1 MEMVLTFVLWFI
13 LIMLGVHVG
22 YALIMASIFFFA
34 TSGGWNLVP
43 FALEQMFN
51 GVNSQTLL
59 AVPFF
64 VLAGNLMNGGG
75 VTTRIFDFAA
85 SMIGHRK
92 GGLAHVNVLAS
103 LIFSGM
109 SGSALADAGGLGQLE
124 IKSMKDAGF
133 DEGFAG
139 GITAASCII
148 GPLVPPSTPL
158 IIYAVLANQSVEKL
172 FMAGFL
178 PGLLTTAALMIMCSI
193 LSHKRN
199 YPSEPKRSWS
209 YRANSFKKSFWALLT
224 PVIILV
230 GIFTGYFT
238 PTEAA
243 VVAALY
249 TMILGFFVYK
259 ELNLKSFFKICLD
272 SIKTSGTIVLMIL
285 GVTLFQFV
293 ISREQM
299 PQAIATFFT
308 SHVNSKLTLLL
319 MINIVLLI
327 LGTCIDA
334 LPLQMILVPIL
345 LPAVLAY
352 GINPI
357 HFGVVVIF
365 NLMIGILTPPMGT
378 ALFVVARVGNMQFKT
393 LMKGVVPFLIP
404 LVITLI
410 LLNAFPEITL
420 LLPRLLTGGVYFPEA
435 SLPLH

>member
-1 MEMVLTFVLWFI
+1 MHMIMTFILWFVLIF
-13 LIMLGVHVG
+13 LGVHVG
-22 YALIMASIFFFA
+22 YALIAASMFFF
-34 TSGGWNLVP
+34 TVSGSLNLVP

-85 SMIGHRK
+85 SMIGHKK

-178 PGLLTTAALMIMCSI
+178 PGLLTTAALMVMCAF
-193 LSHKRN
+193 LAHKRN
-199 YPSEPKRSWS
+199 YPSEPKRSWG
-209 YRANSFKKSFWALLT
+209 YRMNSFKKSFWALLT

-243 VVAALY
+243 VVADLY

-259 ELNLKSFFKICLD
+259 ELTLKSFFKICLD

-299 PQAIATFFT
+299 PQAIATFFV
-308 SHVNSKLTLLL
+308 SNVNSKLMLLL
-319 MINIVLLI
+319 MINIVLLL

-345 LPAVLAY
+345 MPAVMAY
-352 GINPI
+352 GVNPI
-357 HFGVVVIF
+357 QFGVVVIF

-378 ALFVVARVGNMQFKT
+378 ALFVVSRVGNIQFKT
-393 LMKGVVPFLIP
+393 LVKGVLPFLIP
-404 LVITLI
+404 LIITLI
-410 LLNAFPEITL
+410 LLNVFPQITL
-420 LLPRLLTGGVYFPEA
+420 FLPTLLTGGV
-435 SLPLH
+435 

>member
-1 MEMVLTFVLWFI
+1 MHMILTFVLWFI

-22 YALIMASIFFFA
+22 YALIMSSLFFF
-34 TSGGWNLVP
+34 TVSGGLNLVP

-124 IKSMKDAGF
+124 IKSMRDAGF
-133 DEGFAG
+133 DESFSG

-178 PGLLTTAALMIMCSI
+178 PGLLTTAALMVMCSI

-209 YRANSFKKSFWALLT
+209 YRLNSFMKSFWALLT
-224 PVIILV
+224 PVIILI

-249 TMILGFFVYK
+249 TMFLGFFKYK
-259 ELNLKSFFKICLD
+259 ELTLESFFKICLD
-272 SIKTSGTIVLMIL
+272 SIKTSGAIVLMIL

-299 PQAIATFFT
+299 PQAIAGFFT
-308 SHVNSKLTLLL
+308 SNVDSKLMLLL

-327 LGTCIDA
+327 LGTVIDA

-357 HFGVVVIF
+357 QFGVVVIF

-378 ALFVVARVGNMQFKT
+378 ALFVVSRVGNMQFKT
-393 LMKGVVPFLIP
+393 LVKGVIPFLIP
-404 LVITLI
+404 LIITLI
-410 LLNAFPEITL
+410 LLNVFPQITL
-420 LLPRLLTGGVYFPEA
+420 LLPTLLTGGV
-435 SLPLH
+435 

>member
-1 MEMVLTFVLWFI
+1 MQMALTFVLWFI

-22 YALIMASIFFFA
+22 YALIMASVFFFV

-51 GVNSQTLL
+51 GINSQTLL

-178 PGLLTTAALMIMCSI
+178 PGLLTTVALMIMCSI

-230 GIFTGYFT
+230 GIFSGYFT

-243 VVAALY
+243 VFAALY

-259 ELNLKSFFKICLD
+259 ELTLKSFFKICLD
-272 SIKTSGTIVLMIL
+272 SIKTSGTIVLMML

-308 SHVNSKLTLLL
+308 SHVSSKLTLLL

-378 ALFVVARVGNMQFKT
+378 ALFVVARVGNMKFKT

-404 LVITLI
+404 LIITLI
-410 LLNAFPEITL
+410 LLNVFPQITL
-420 LLPRLLTGGVYFPEA
+420 LLPTLLTGGV
-435 SLPLH
+435 

>member
-22 YALIMASIFFFA
+22 YALIMASIFFFV

-148 GPLVPPSTPL
+148 GPLVPPSTPV

-319 MINIVLLI
+319 MINVVLLI

-410 LLNAFPEITL
+410 LLNVFPEITL
-420 LLPRLLTGGVYFPEA
+420 LLPRLLTGGV
-435 SLPLH
+435 

>member
-34 TSGGWNLVP
+34 ASGGWNLVP

-352 GINPI
+352 DINPI

-378 ALFVVARVGNMQFKT
+378 ALFVVARVGNMKFKT

-410 LLNAFPEITL
+410 LLNVFPEITL
-420 LLPRLLTGGVYFPEA
+420 LLPRLLTGGV
-435 SLPLH
+435 

>member
-1 MEMVLTFVLWFI
+1 MQMVLTFVLWFI

-22 YALIMASIFFFA
+22 YALIMASIFFFTA
-34 TSGGWNLVP
+34 SGGWNLVP

-92 GGLAHVNVLAS
+92 GGLAHVNVVAS

-224 PVIILV
+224 PVIILI

-259 ELNLKSFFKICLD
+259 ELTLDSFFKICID

-308 SHVNSKLTLLL
+308 SHVSSKLTLLL

-345 LPAVLAY
+345 LPAILAY
-352 GINPI
+352 NINPI

-393 LMKGVVPFLIP
+393 LMKGVIPFLIP

-410 LLNAFPEITL
+410 LLNVFPEITL
-420 LLPRLLTGGVYFPEA
+420 ILPRLLTGGV
-435 SLPLH
+435 

>member
-1 MEMVLTFVLWFI
+1 MHMIMTFILWFVLIF
-13 LIMLGVHVG
+13 LGVHVG
-22 YALIMASIFFFA
+22 YALIAASMFFF
-34 TSGGWNLVP
+34 TVSGSLNLVP

-85 SMIGHRK
+85 SMIGHKK

-148 GPLVPPSTPL
+148 GPLVAPSTPL

-178 PGLLTTAALMIMCSI
+178 PGLLTTAALMVMCAF
-193 LSHKRN
+193 LAHKRN
-199 YPSEPKRSWS
+199 YPSEPKRSWG
-209 YRANSFKKSFWALLT
+209 YRMNSFKKSFWALLT

-259 ELNLKSFFKICLD
+259 ELTLKSFFKICLD

-299 PQAIATFFT
+299 PQAIATFFV
-308 SHVNSKLTLLL
+308 SNVNSKLMLLL
-319 MINIVLLI
+319 MINIVLLL

-345 LPAVLAY
+345 LPAVMAY
-352 GINPI
+352 GVNPI
-357 HFGVVVIF
+357 QFGVVVIF

-378 ALFVVARVGNMQFKT
+378 ALFVVSRVGNIQFKT
-393 LMKGVVPFLIP
+393 LVKGVLPFLIP
-404 LVITLI
+404 LIITLI
-410 LLNAFPEITL
+410 LLNVFPQITL
-420 LLPRLLTGGVYFPEA
+420 FLPTLLTGGV
-435 SLPLH
+435 

>member
-1 MEMVLTFVLWFI
+1 MQMILTFVLWFI

-34 TSGGWNLVP
+34 ASGGWNLVP

-178 PGLLTTAALMIMCSI
+178 PGLLTTAALMVMCSI

-308 SHVNSKLTLLL
+308 SHVDSKLALLL

-393 LMKGVVPFLIP
+393 LMKGVLPFLIP

-410 LLNAFPEITL
+410 LLNVFPEITL
-420 LLPRLLTGGVYFPEA
+420 LLPRLLTGGV
-435 SLPLH
+435 

>member
-22 YALIMASIFFFA
+22 YALIMASIFFFV

-158 IIYAVLANQSVEKL
+158 IIYAVLASQSVEKL

-193 LSHKRN
+193 LSHRRN

-224 PVIILV
+224 PIIILV

-352 GINPI
+352 EINPI

-378 ALFVVARVGNMQFKT
+378 ALFVVARVGNMKFKT
-393 LMKGVVPFLIP
+393 LMKGVLPFLIP
-404 LVITLI
+404 LLITLI
-410 LLNAFPEITL
+410 LLNVFPEITL
-420 LLPRLLTGGVYFPEA
+420 FLPRLLTGGV
-435 SLPLH
+435 

>member
-1 MEMVLTFVLWFI
+1 MQMVLTFVLWFI

-34 TSGGWNLVP
+34 SSGGWNLVP

-75 VTTRIFDFAA
+75 VTTRIFDCAA

-178 PGLLTTAALMIMCSI
+178 PGLLTTAALMVMCSI

-308 SHVNSKLTLLL
+308 SHVDSKLTLLL

-393 LMKGVVPFLIP
+393 LMKGVLPFLIP

-410 LLNAFPEITL
+410 LLNIFPEITL
-420 LLPRLLTGGVYFPEA
+420 LLPRLLTGGV
-435 SLPLH
+435 

>member
-1 MEMVLTFVLWFI
+1 MALTFVLWFI

-22 YALIMASIFFFA
+22 YALIMSSLFFF
-34 TSGGWNLVP
+34 TVSGSLNLVP

-224 PVIILV
+224 PIIILF

-259 ELNLKSFFKICLD
+259 ELTLKSFFKICLD

-308 SHVNSKLTLLL
+308 SNVDSKLMLLL

-345 LPAVLAY
+345 LPAVVAY

-357 HFGVVVIF
+357 QFGVVVIF

-378 ALFVVARVGNMQFKT
+378 ALFVVSRVGNMQFKT
-393 LMKGVVPFLIP
+393 LVKGVLPFLIP
-404 LVITLI
+404 LIITLI
-410 LLNAFPEITL
+410 LLNVFPEITL
-420 LLPRLLTGGVYFPEA
+420 LLPRLLTGGV
-435 SLPLH
+435 

>member
-1 MEMVLTFVLWFI
+1 MHMIMTFILWFVLIF
-13 LIMLGVHVG
+13 LGVHVG
-22 YALIMASIFFFA
+22 YALIAASMFFF
-34 TSGGWNLVP
+34 TVSGSLNLVP

-51 GVNSQTLL
+51 GINSQTLL

-85 SMIGHRK
+85 SMIGHKK

-178 PGLLTTAALMIMCSI
+178 PGLLTTAALMAMCAF
-193 LSHKRN
+193 LAHKRN
-199 YPSEPKRSWS
+199 YPSEPKRSWG
-209 YRANSFKKSFWALLT
+209 YRMNSFKKSFWALLT

-259 ELNLKSFFKICLD
+259 ELTLKSFFKICLD

-299 PQAIATFFT
+299 PQAIATFFV
-308 SHVNSKLTLLL
+308 SNVNSKLMLLL
-319 MINIVLLI
+319 MINIVLLL

-345 LPAVLAY
+345 LPAVMAY
-352 GINPI
+352 GVNPI
-357 HFGVVVIF
+357 QFGVVVIF

-378 ALFVVARVGNMQFKT
+378 ALFVVSRVGNIQFKT
-393 LMKGVVPFLIP
+393 LVKGVLPFLIP
-404 LVITLI
+404 LIITLI
-410 LLNAFPEITL
+410 LLNVFPQITL
-420 LLPRLLTGGVYFPEA
+420 FLPTLLTGGV
-435 SLPLH
+435 

>member
-1 MEMVLTFVLWFI
+1 MQMALTFVLWFI

-22 YALIMASIFFFA
+22 YALIMASVFFFA
-34 TSGGWNLVP
+34 TSGGWSLVP

-51 GVNSQTLL
+51 GINSQTLL

-230 GIFTGYFT
+230 GIFSGYFT

-243 VVAALY
+243 VFAALY
-249 TMILGFFVYK
+249 TMLLGFFVYK
-259 ELNLKSFFKICLD
+259 ELTLKNFFKICLD
-272 SIKTSGTIVLMIL
+272 SIKTSGTIVLMML

-308 SHVNSKLTLLL
+308 SHVSSKLTLLL

-378 ALFVVARVGNMQFKT
+378 ALFVVARVGNMKFKT

-404 LVITLI
+404 LIITLI
-410 LLNAFPEITL
+410 LLNIFPQITL
-420 LLPRLLTGGVYFPEA
+420 LLPTLLTGGV
-435 SLPLH
+435 

>member
-1 MEMVLTFVLWFI
+1 MQMALTFVLWFI

-22 YALIMASIFFFA
+22 YALIVASVFFFA
-34 TSGGWNLVP
+34 TSGGWSLVP

-51 GVNSQTLL
+51 GINSQTLL

-178 PGLLTTAALMIMCSI
+178 PGLLTTVALMIMCSI

-230 GIFTGYFT
+230 GIFSGYFT

-243 VVAALY
+243 VFAALY
-249 TMILGFFVYK
+249 TMLLGFFVYK
-259 ELNLKSFFKICLD
+259 ELTLKNFFKICLD
-272 SIKTSGTIVLMIL
+272 SIKTSGTIVLMML

-308 SHVNSKLTLLL
+308 SHVSSKLTLLL

-378 ALFVVARVGNMQFKT
+378 ALFVVARVGNMKFKT

-404 LVITLI
+404 LIITLI
-410 LLNAFPEITL
+410 LLNIFPQITL
-420 LLPRLLTGGVYFPEA
+420 LLPTLLTGGV
-435 SLPLH
+435 

>member
-1 MEMVLTFVLWFI
+1 MSMALTFVLWFV
-13 LIMLGVHVG
+13 LIMLGTHVG
-22 YALIMASIFFFA
+22 YALIMSSVFFFLI
-34 TSGGWNLVP
+34 SDSLNLLP

-158 IIYAVLANQSVEKL
+158 IIYAVLSNQSVEKL

-178 PGLLTTAALMIMCSI
+178 PGLLTTLALMGMCAF
-193 LSHKRN
+193 LAHKRN

-230 GIFTGYFT
+230 GIFTGYLT

-243 VVAALY
+243 VAAALY
-249 TMILGFFVYK
+249 TMVLGFFVYK
-259 ELNLKSFFKICLD
+259 ELTLESFFKICLD

-308 SHVNSKLTLLL
+308 SFVDSKFMLLL

-378 ALFVVARVGNMQFKT
+378 ALFVVARVGNMKFKT
-393 LMKGVVPFLIP
+393 LVKGVIPFLIP

-410 LLNAFPEITL
+410 LLNAFPQITL
-420 LLPRLLTGGVYFPEA
+420 LVPTLLTGSV
-435 SLPLH
+435 

>member
-1 MEMVLTFVLWFI
+1 MHMIMTFILWFV

-22 YALIMASIFFFA
+22 YALIMASLFFF
-34 TSGGWNLVP
+34 TVSGSLNLVP

-85 SMIGHRK
+85 SMIGHKK

-178 PGLLTTAALMIMCSI
+178 PGLLTTAALMIMCAY
-193 LSHKRN
+193 LAHKRN
-199 YPSEPKRSWS
+199 YPSEPKRSWG
-209 YRANSFKKSFWALLT
+209 YRLNSFKKSFWALLT
-224 PVIILV
+224 PIIILV

-259 ELNLKSFFKICLD
+259 ELTLKSFFKICLD

-308 SHVNSKLTLLL
+308 SNVDSKLMLLL

-357 HFGVVVIF
+357 QFGVVVIF

-378 ALFVVARVGNMQFKT
+378 ALFVVSRVGNMQFKT
-393 LMKGVVPFLIP
+393 LVKGVLPFLIP
-404 LVITLI
+404 LIITLI
-410 LLNAFPEITL
+410 LLNVFPQITL
-420 LLPRLLTGGVYFPEA
+420 FLPTLLTGGV
-435 SLPLH
+435 

>member
-1 MEMVLTFVLWFI
+1 MHMIMTFILWFVLIF
-13 LIMLGVHVG
+13 LGVHVG
-22 YALIMASIFFFA
+22 YALIMSSLFFF
-34 TSGGWNLVP
+34 TVSGSLNLVP

-85 SMIGHRK
+85 SMIGHKK

-178 PGLLTTAALMIMCSI
+178 PGLLTTAALMIMCAY
-193 LSHKRN
+193 LAHKRN
-199 YPSEPKRSWS
+199 YPSEPKRSWG
-209 YRANSFKKSFWALLT
+209 YRLNSFKKSFWALLT
-224 PVIILV
+224 PIIILF

-259 ELNLKSFFKICLD
+259 ELTLKSFFKICLD

-308 SHVNSKLTLLL
+308 SNVDSKLMLLL

-357 HFGVVVIF
+357 QFGVVVIF

-378 ALFVVARVGNMQFKT
+378 ALFVVSRVGNMQFKT
-393 LMKGVVPFLIP
+393 LVKGVLPFLIP
-404 LVITLI
+404 LIITLI
-410 LLNAFPEITL
+410 LLNVFPQITL
-420 LLPRLLTGGVYFPEA
+420 FLPTLLTGGV
-435 SLPLH
+435 

>member
-1 MEMVLTFVLWFI
+1 M
-13 LIMLGVHVG
+13 
-22 YALIMASIFFFA
+22 
-34 TSGGWNLVP
+34 
-43 FALEQMFN
+43 
-51 GVNSQTLL
+51 
-59 AVPFF
+59 
-64 VLAGNLMNGGG
+64 
-75 VTTRIFDFAA
+75 
-85 SMIGHRK
+85 
-92 GGLAHVNVLAS
+92 
-103 LIFSGM
+103 
-109 SGSALADAGGLGQLE
+109 
-124 IKSMKDAGF
+124 
-133 DEGFAG
+133 
-139 GITAASCII
+139 
-148 GPLVPPSTPL
+148 
-158 IIYAVLANQSVEKL
+158 
-172 FMAGFL
+172 
-178 PGLLTTAALMIMCSI
+178 
-193 LSHKRN
+193 
-199 YPSEPKRSWS
+199 
-209 YRANSFKKSFWALLT
+209 
-224 PVIILV
+224 

-249 TMILGFFVYK
+249 TMILGFFVYR

-308 SHVNSKLTLLL
+308 SHVDSKLTLLL

-393 LMKGVVPFLIP
+393 LMKGVLPFLIP

-410 LLNAFPEITL
+410 LLNIFPEITL
-420 LLPRLLTGGVYFPEA
+420 LLPRLLTGGV
-435 SLPLH
+435 

>member
-1 MEMVLTFVLWFI
+1 MNMALTFVLWFV
-13 LIMLGVHVG
+13 LIMVGTHVG
-22 YALIMASIFFFA
+22 YALIMSSIFFFVI
-34 TSGGWNLVP
+34 SDSLNLLP

-158 IIYAVLANQSVEKL
+158 IIYAVLSNQSVEKL

-178 PGLLTTAALMIMCSI
+178 PGLLTTLALMAMCAF
-193 LSHKRN
+193 LAHMRN

-230 GIFTGYFT
+230 GIFTGYLT

-243 VVAALY
+243 VAAALY
-249 TMILGFFVYK
+249 TMVLGFFVYK
-259 ELNLKSFFKICLD
+259 ELTLQSFFKICLD

-308 SHVNSKLTLLL
+308 SFVDSKFMLLL

-378 ALFVVARVGNMQFKT
+378 ALFVVARVGNMKFKT
-393 LMKGVVPFLIP
+393 LVKGVIPFLIP

-410 LLNAFPEITL
+410 LLNAFPQITL
-420 LLPRLLTGGVYFPEA
+420 LVPTLLTGSV
-435 SLPLH
+435 

>member
-1 MEMVLTFVLWFI
+1 MELTLTFIMWFI

-22 YALIMASIFFFA
+22 YSLIIVSIFFFA
-34 TSGGWNLVP
+34 VTNSLNLVP

-178 PGLLTTAALMIMCSI
+178 PGLLTTAALMVMCSI

-209 YRANSFKKSFWALLT
+209 YRARSFKKSFWALLT

-249 TMILGFFVYK
+249 TTILGFFVYK
-259 ELNLKSFFKICLD
+259 ELTFKSYVKICID

-308 SHVNSKLTLLL
+308 SHVSSKLALLL
-319 MINIVLLI
+319 MINIVLLL

-378 ALFVVARVGNMQFKT
+378 ALFVVARVGNMKFKT
-393 LMKGVVPFLIP
+393 LMKGVLPFLIP
-404 LVITLI
+404 LIITLI
-410 LLNAFPEITL
+410 LLNVFPQITL
-420 LLPRLLTGGVYFPEA
+420 TLPRLLTGGV
-435 SLPLH
+435 

>member
-319 MINIVLLI
+319 MINVVLLI

-410 LLNAFPEITL
+410 LLNVFPEITL
-420 LLPRLLTGGVYFPEA
+420 LLPRLLTGGV
-435 SLPLH
+435 

>member
-34 TSGGWNLVP
+34 ASGGWNLVP

-352 GINPI
+352 EINPI

-378 ALFVVARVGNMQFKT
+378 ALFVVARVGNMKFKT

-410 LLNAFPEITL
+410 LLNVFPEITL
-420 LLPRLLTGGVYFPEA
+420 LLPRLLTGGV
-435 SLPLH
+435 

>member
-1 MEMVLTFVLWFI
+1 MNMALTFVLWFV
-13 LIMLGVHVG
+13 LIMVGTHVG
-22 YALIMASIFFFA
+22 YALIMSSIFFFVI
-34 TSGGWNLVP
+34 SDSLNLLP

-158 IIYAVLANQSVEKL
+158 IIYAVLSNQSVEKL

-178 PGLLTTAALMIMCSI
+178 PGLLTTLALMGMCAF
-193 LSHKRN
+193 LAHKRN

-230 GIFTGYFT
+230 GIFTGYLT

-243 VVAALY
+243 VAAALY
-249 TMILGFFVYK
+249 TMVLGFFVYK
-259 ELNLKSFFKICLD
+259 ELTLESFFKICLD

-308 SHVNSKLTLLL
+308 SFVDSKFMLLL

-378 ALFVVARVGNMQFKT
+378 ALFVVARVGNMKFKT
-393 LMKGVVPFLIP
+393 LVKGVIPFLIP

-410 LLNAFPEITL
+410 LLNAFPQITL
-420 LLPRLLTGGVYFPEA
+420 LVPTLLTGSV
-435 SLPLH
+435 

>member
-1 MEMVLTFVLWFI
+1 MHMIMTFILWFVLIF
-13 LIMLGVHVG
+13 LGVHVG
-22 YALIMASIFFFA
+22 YALIAASMFFF
-34 TSGGWNLVP
+34 TVSGSLNLVP

-85 SMIGHRK
+85 SMIGHKK

-178 PGLLTTAALMIMCSI
+178 PGLLTTAALMIMCAY
-193 LSHKRN
+193 LAHKRN
-199 YPSEPKRSWS
+199 YPSEPKRSWG
-209 YRANSFKKSFWALLT
+209 YRLNSFKKSFWALLT

-259 ELNLKSFFKICLD
+259 ELTLKSFFKICLD

-299 PQAIATFFT
+299 PQAIATFFV
-308 SHVNSKLTLLL
+308 SNVNSKLMLLL
-319 MINIVLLI
+319 MINIVLLL

-345 LPAVLAY
+345 LPAVMAY
-352 GINPI
+352 GVNPI
-357 HFGVVVIF
+357 QFGVVVIF

-378 ALFVVARVGNMQFKT
+378 ALFVVSRVGNIQFKT
-393 LMKGVVPFLIP
+393 LVKGVLPFLIP
-404 LVITLI
+404 LIITLI
-410 LLNAFPEITL
+410 LLNVFPQITL
-420 LLPRLLTGGVYFPEA
+420 FLPTLLTGGV
-435 SLPLH
+435 

>member
-1 MEMVLTFVLWFI
+1 MNMALTFVLWFV
-13 LIMLGVHVG
+13 LIMVGTHVG
-22 YALIMASIFFFA
+22 YALIMSSIFFFVI
-34 TSGGWNLVP
+34 SDSLNLLP

-158 IIYAVLANQSVEKL
+158 IIYAVLSNQSVEKL

-178 PGLLTTAALMIMCSI
+178 PGLLTTLALMAMCAF
-193 LSHKRN
+193 LAHKRN

-230 GIFTGYFT
+230 GIFTGYLT

-243 VVAALY
+243 VAAALY
-249 TMILGFFVYK
+249 TMVLGFFVYK
-259 ELNLKSFFKICLD
+259 ELTLESFFKICLD

-308 SHVNSKLTLLL
+308 SFVDSKFMLLL

-378 ALFVVARVGNMQFKT
+378 ALFVVARVGNMKFKT
-393 LMKGVVPFLIP
+393 LVKGVIPFLIP

-410 LLNAFPEITL
+410 LLNAFPQITL
-420 LLPRLLTGGVYFPEA
+420 LVPTLLTGSV
-435 SLPLH
+435 

>member
-1 MEMVLTFVLWFI
+1 MHMIMTFILWFV

-22 YALIMASIFFFA
+22 YALIMSSLFFF
-34 TSGGWNLVP
+34 TVSGSLNLVP

-85 SMIGHRK
+85 SMIGHKK

-178 PGLLTTAALMIMCSI
+178 PGLLTTAALMIMCAY
-193 LSHKRN
+193 LAHKRN
-199 YPSEPKRSWS
+199 YPSEPKRSWG
-209 YRANSFKKSFWALLT
+209 YRLNSFKKSFWALLT
-224 PVIILV
+224 PIIILF

-259 ELNLKSFFKICLD
+259 ELTLKSFFKICLD

-299 PQAIATFFT
+299 PQAIAAFFT
-308 SHVNSKLTLLL
+308 SNVDSKLMLLL

-357 HFGVVVIF
+357 QFGVVVIF

-378 ALFVVARVGNMQFKT
+378 ALFVVSRVGNMQFKT
-393 LMKGVVPFLIP
+393 LVKGVLPFLIP
-404 LVITLI
+404 LIITLI
-410 LLNAFPEITL
+410 LLNVFPQITL
-420 LLPRLLTGGVYFPEA
+420 FLPALLTGGV
-435 SLPLH
+435 

>member
-1 MEMVLTFVLWFI
+1 MNMALTFVLWFV
-13 LIMLGVHVG
+13 LIMVGTHVG
-22 YALIMASIFFFA
+22 YALIMSSIFFFVI
-34 TSGGWNLVP
+34 SDSLNLLP

-85 SMIGHRK
+85 SMIGHKK

-158 IIYAVLANQSVEKL
+158 IIYAVLSNQSVEKL

-178 PGLLTTAALMIMCSI
+178 PGLLTTLALMAMCAF
-193 LSHKRN
+193 LAHKRN
-199 YPSEPKRSWS
+199 YPSEPKRSWG
-209 YRANSFKKSFWALLT
+209 YRLNSFKKSFWALLT

-230 GIFTGYFT
+230 GIFTGYLT

-243 VVAALY
+243 VAAALY
-249 TMILGFFVYK
+249 TMVLGFFVYK

-308 SHVNSKLTLLL
+308 SFVDSKFMLLL

-378 ALFVVARVGNMQFKT
+378 ALFVVARVGNMKFKT
-393 LMKGVVPFLIP
+393 LVKGVIPFLIP
-404 LVITLI
+404 LLITPI
-410 LLNAFPEITL
+410 LLNAFPQITL
-420 LLPRLLTGGVYFPEA
+420 LVPTLLTGSV
-435 SLPLH
+435 

>member
-1 MEMVLTFVLWFI
+1 MHMIMTFILWFVLIF
-13 LIMLGVHVG
+13 LGVHVG
-22 YALIMASIFFFA
+22 YALIAASMFFF
-34 TSGGWNLVP
+34 TVSGSLNLVP

-85 SMIGHRK
+85 SMIGHKK

-178 PGLLTTAALMIMCSI
+178 PGLLTTAALMVMCAF
-193 LSHKRN
+193 LAHKRN
-199 YPSEPKRSWS
+199 YPSEPKRSWG
-209 YRANSFKKSFWALLT
+209 YRMNSFKKSFWALLT

-259 ELNLKSFFKICLD
+259 ELTLKSFFKICLD

-293 ISREQM
+293 IAREQM
-299 PQAIATFFT
+299 PQAIATFFV
-308 SHVNSKLTLLL
+308 SNVNSKLMLLL
-319 MINIVLLI
+319 MINIVLLL

-345 LPAVLAY
+345 LPAVMAY
-352 GINPI
+352 GVNPI
-357 HFGVVVIF
+357 QFGVVVIF

-378 ALFVVARVGNMQFKT
+378 ALFVVSRVGNIQFKT
-393 LMKGVVPFLIP
+393 LVKGVLPFLIP
-404 LVITLI
+404 LIITLI
-410 LLNAFPEITL
+410 LLNVFPQITL
-420 LLPRLLTGGVYFPEA
+420 FLPTLLTGGV
-435 SLPLH
+435 

>member
-1 MEMVLTFVLWFI
+1 MQMVLTFVLWFI

-22 YALIMASIFFFA
+22 YALIMASIFFFTA
-34 TSGGWNLVP
+34 SGGWNLVT

-92 GGLAHVNVLAS
+92 GGLSHVNVVAS

-158 IIYAVLANQSVEKL
+158 IIYAVLANQSVETP
-172 FMAGFL
+172 FMEGFL

-224 PVIILV
+224 PVIILI

-259 ELNLKSFFKICLD
+259 ELTLDSFFKICID

-308 SHVNSKLTLLL
+308 SHVSSKLTLLL

-345 LPAVLAY
+345 LPAILAY
-352 GINPI
+352 NINPI

-393 LMKGVVPFLIP
+393 LMKGVIPFLIP

-410 LLNAFPEITL
+410 LLNVFPEITL
-420 LLPRLLTGGVYFPEA
+420 ILPRLLTGGV
-435 SLPLH
+435 

>member
-1 MEMVLTFVLWFI
+1 MNMALTFVLWFV
-13 LIMLGVHVG
+13 LIMLGTHVG
-22 YALIMASIFFFA
+22 YALIMSSVFFFVI
-34 TSGGWNLVP
+34 SDSLNLLP

-158 IIYAVLANQSVEKL
+158 IIYAVLSNQSVEKL

-178 PGLLTTAALMIMCSI
+178 PGLLTTLALMGMCAF
-193 LSHKRN
+193 LAHKRN

-230 GIFTGYFT
+230 GIFTGYLT

-243 VVAALY
+243 VAAALY
-249 TMILGFFVYK
+249 TMVLGFFVYK
-259 ELNLKSFFKICLD
+259 ELTLKSFFKICLD

-308 SHVNSKLTLLL
+308 SFVDSKFMLLL

-378 ALFVVARVGNMQFKT
+378 ALFVVARVGNMKFKT
-393 LMKGVVPFLIP
+393 LVKGVIPFLIP

-410 LLNAFPEITL
+410 LLNAFPQITL
-420 LLPRLLTGGVYFPEA
+420 LVPTLLTGSV
-435 SLPLH
+435 

>member
-1 MEMVLTFVLWFI
+1 MQMVLTFVLWFI

-22 YALIMASIFFFA
+22 YALIMASIFFFTA
-34 TSGGWNLVP
+34 SGGWNLAP

-92 GGLAHVNVLAS
+92 GGLAHVNVVAS

-224 PVIILV
+224 PVIILI

-259 ELNLKSFFKICLD
+259 ELTLDSFFKICID

-308 SHVNSKLTLLL
+308 SHVSSKLTLLL

-345 LPAVLAY
+345 LPAILAY
-352 GINPI
+352 NINPI

-393 LMKGVVPFLIP
+393 LMKGVIPFLIP

-410 LLNAFPEITL
+410 LLNVFPEITL
-420 LLPRLLTGGVYFPEA
+420 ILPRLLTGGV
-435 SLPLH
+435 

>member
-1 MEMVLTFVLWFI
+1 MQMVLTFVLWFF

-22 YALIMASIFFFA
+22 YALIMASIFFFTA
-34 TSGGWNLVP
+34 SGGWNLVP

-92 GGLAHVNVLAS
+92 GGLAHVNVVAS

-172 FMAGFL
+172 FMAG
-178 PGLLTTAALMIMCSI
+178 LLTTAALMVMCSI

-224 PVIILV
+224 PVIILI
-230 GIFTGYFT
+230 GIFTGFFT

-249 TMILGFFVYK
+249 TMLLGFFVYK
-259 ELNLKSFFKICLD
+259 ELTLDSFFKICID

-308 SHVNSKLTLLL
+308 SHVSSKLTLLL

-352 GINPI
+352 DINPI

-404 LVITLI
+404 LVITLV
-410 LLNAFPEITL
+410 LLNIFPEITL
-420 LLPRLLTGGVYFPEA
+420 LLPRLLTGGG
-435 SLPLH
+435 

>member
-1 MEMVLTFVLWFI
+1 MQMALTFVLWFI

-22 YALIMASIFFFA
+22 YALIMASVFFFA
-34 TSGGWNLVP
+34 TSGGWSLVP

-51 GVNSQTLL
+51 GINSQTLL

-178 PGLLTTAALMIMCSI
+178 PGLLTTVALMIMCSI

-230 GIFTGYFT
+230 GIFSGYFT

-243 VVAALY
+243 VFAALY

-259 ELNLKSFFKICLD
+259 ELTLKSFFKICLD
-272 SIKTSGTIVLMIL
+272 SIKTSGTIVLMML

-308 SHVNSKLTLLL
+308 SHVSSKLTLLL

-378 ALFVVARVGNMQFKT
+378 ALFVVARVGNMKFKT

-404 LVITLI
+404 LIITLI
-410 LLNAFPEITL
+410 LLNIFPQITL
-420 LLPRLLTGGVYFPEA
+420 LLPTLLTGGV
-435 SLPLH
+435 

>member
-1 MEMVLTFVLWFI
+1 MHMVLTFILWFV
-13 LIMLGVHVG
+13 LIFMGVHVG
-22 YALIMASIFFFA
+22 YALIAASMFFF
-34 TSGGWNLVP
+34 TVSGSLNLVP

-51 GVNSQTLL
+51 GINSQTLL

-85 SMIGHRK
+85 SMIGHKK

-158 IIYAVLANQSVEKL
+158 IIYAVLSNQSVEKL

-178 PGLLTTAALMIMCSI
+178 PGLLTTVALMAMCAF
-193 LSHKRN
+193 LAHKRN
-199 YPSEPKRSWS
+199 YPSEPKRSWG
-209 YRANSFKKSFWALLT
+209 YRWNSFKKSFWALLT
-224 PVIILV
+224 PVIILI

-259 ELNLKSFFKICLD
+259 ELTLKSFFKICLD
-272 SIKTSGTIVLMIL
+272 SIKTTGTIVLMML

-299 PQAIATFFT
+299 PQAIANFFV
-308 SHVNSKLTLLL
+308 SNVDSKLMLLL
-319 MINIVLLI
+319 MINVVLLL

-345 LPAVLAY
+345 LPAVMAY
-352 GINPI
+352 GVNPI
-357 HFGVVVIF
+357 QFGVVVIF

-378 ALFVVARVGNMQFKT
+378 ALFVVSRVGNIQFKT
-393 LMKGVVPFLIP
+393 LVKGVLPFLIP
-404 LVITLI
+404 LIITLI
-410 LLNAFPEITL
+410 LLNVFPQITL
-420 LLPRLLTGGVYFPEA
+420 FLPTLLTGGV
-435 SLPLH
+435 

>member
-1 MEMVLTFVLWFI
+1 MQMVLTFVLWFI

-22 YALIMASIFFFA
+22 YALIMASVFFFA
-34 TSGGWNLVP
+34 ASGGWNLVP

-92 GGLAHVNVLAS
+92 GGLAHVNVVAS

-178 PGLLTTAALMIMCSI
+178 PGLLTTAALMVMCSI

-224 PVIILV
+224 PVIILI
-230 GIFTGYFT
+230 GIFTGFFT

-249 TMILGFFVYK
+249 TMLLGFFVYK
-259 ELNLKSFFKICLD
+259 ELTLDSFFKICID

-308 SHVNSKLTLLL
+308 SHVSSKLTLLL

-352 GINPI
+352 DINPI

-393 LMKGVVPFLIP
+393 LMKGVIPFLIP
-404 LVITLI
+404 LVITLV
-410 LLNAFPEITL
+410 LLNIFPEITL
-420 LLPRLLTGGVYFPEA
+420 LLPRLLTGGV
-435 SLPLH
+435 

>member
-1 MEMVLTFVLWFI
+1 MNMALTFVLWFV
-13 LIMLGVHVG
+13 LIMVGTHVG
-22 YALIMASIFFFA
+22 YALIMSSIFFFVI
-34 TSGGWNLVP
+34 SDSLNLLP

-158 IIYAVLANQSVEKL
+158 IIYAVLSNQSVEKL

-178 PGLLTTAALMIMCSI
+178 PGLLTTAALMAMCAF
-193 LSHKRN
+193 LAHKRN

-230 GIFTGYFT
+230 GIFTGYLT

-243 VVAALY
+243 VAAALY
-249 TMILGFFVYK
+249 TMVLGFFVYK
-259 ELNLKSFFKICLD
+259 ELTLKSFFKICLD

-308 SHVNSKLTLLL
+308 SFVDSKFMLLL

-378 ALFVVARVGNMQFKT
+378 ALFVVARVGNMKFKT
-393 LMKGVVPFLIP
+393 LVKGVIPFLIP

-410 LLNAFPEITL
+410 LLNAFPQITL
-420 LLPRLLTGGVYFPEA
+420 LVPTLLTGSV
-435 SLPLH
+435 

>member
-1 MEMVLTFVLWFI
+1 MQMVLTFVLWFI

-22 YALIMASIFFFA
+22 YALIMASIFFFTA
-34 TSGGWNLVP
+34 SGGWNLVP

-64 VLAGNLMNGGG
+64 VLAGNLM
-75 VTTRIFDFAA
+75 IFDFAA

-92 GGLAHVNVLAS
+92 GGLAHVNVVAS

-224 PVIILV
+224 PVIILI

-259 ELNLKSFFKICLD
+259 ELTLDSFFKICID

-308 SHVNSKLTLLL
+308 SHVSSKLTLLL

-345 LPAVLAY
+345 LPAILAY
-352 GINPI
+352 NINPI

-393 LMKGVVPFLIP
+393 LMKGVIPFLIP

-410 LLNAFPEITL
+410 
-420 LLPRLLTGGVYFPEA
+420 TGG
-435 SLPLH
+435 L

>member
-1 MEMVLTFVLWFI
+1 MHMIMTFVLWFV

-22 YALIMASIFFFA
+22 YALIMSSLFFF
-34 TSGGWNLVP
+34 TVSGSLNLVP

-85 SMIGHRK
+85 SMIGHKK

-178 PGLLTTAALMIMCSI
+178 PGLLTTAALMIMCAY
-193 LSHKRN
+193 LAHKRN
-199 YPSEPKRSWS
+199 YPSEPKRSWG
-209 YRANSFKKSFWALLT
+209 YRLNSFKKSFWALLT
-224 PVIILV
+224 PIIILF

-259 ELNLKSFFKICLD
+259 ELTLKSFFKICLD

-308 SHVNSKLTLLL
+308 SNVNSKLMLLL

-345 LPAVLAY
+345 LPAVVAY

-357 HFGVVVIF
+357 QFGVVVIF

-378 ALFVVARVGNMQFKT
+378 ALFVVSRVGNMQFKT
-393 LMKGVVPFLIP
+393 LVKGVLPFLIP
-404 LVITLI
+404 LIITLI
-410 LLNAFPEITL
+410 LLNVFPQITL
-420 LLPRLLTGGVYFPEA
+420 FLPTLLTGGV
-435 SLPLH
+435 